1 MANYDCTLITEGG
14 EEFKK
19 IITAETEDELYG
31 KIPNGS
37 FLISSKRAIS
47 IFTKKAKMSQVDLL
61 SFTTQFSSLV
71 SSGVSIDDALK
82 SMYSSPNPKAIV
94 ELSKV
99 ASQGVRDGNSLSKS
113 LKTADSSVPGYY
125 LSAIAGGEKSNNLVA
140 ALDYLYK
147 YISKSK
153 DTKTKLLT
161 ALLYPM
167 IVLTTAIAASS
178 YLLAYVVPEMVKNY
192 ASIGN
197 ELPEITKF
205 IIGVSEFVTSY
216 GLYVLFALSFLL
228 FSLIILIKYS
238 KKAKY
243 YYYEFLSIMPIV
255 GGFIRDTDK
264 YNLFTTVGM
273 LSSQGIRLDIAFG
286 IAKTGIIMPRILI
299 NVDNAILDIRSGKK
313 VSDSLLDNEL
323 LDKSVSGIVRAG
335 EDSNMISTRIMDV
348 SNILKERRDK
358 VFMTLTT
365 IIGPISILIVG
376 AIILTIALGMLMPMF
391 NLNDMNF

>member
-1 MANYDCTLITEGG
+1 
-14 EEFKK
+14 
-19 IITAETEDELYG
+19 
-31 KIPNGS
+31 
-37 FLISSKRAIS
+37 
-47 IFTKKAKMSQVDLL
+47 
-61 SFTTQFSSLV
+61 
-71 SSGVSIDDALK
+71 
-82 SMYSSPNPKAIV
+82 
-94 ELSKV
+94 
-99 ASQGVRDGNSLSKS
+99 
-113 LKTADSSVPGYY
+113 
-125 LSAIAGGEKSNNLVA
+125 
-140 ALDYLYK
+140 
-147 YISKSK
+147 
-153 DTKTKLLT
+153 
-161 ALLYPM
+161 M

-178 YLLAYVVPEMVKNY
+178 YLLAYVVPELVKNY

-365 IIGPISILIVG
+365 VIGPISILIVG